1 MSATR
6 LADEE
11 IFKVSD
17 GLKGQNKVGNFKFWA
32 KYSIFIFKFF
42 PFLYT
47 MKACRWN
54 LINFS
59 KLKNTLIWKEKK
71 HWHSSQSENKKLD
84 KLDFVLWQ
92 VVL

>member
-47 MKACRWN
+47 MKAAGEILSIFQN
-54 LINFS
+54 L
-59 KLKNTLIWKEKK
+59 KTL
-71 HWHSSQSENKKLD
+71 
-84 KLDFVLWQ
+84 
-92 VVL
+92 